1 MTPRKKPALDQADA
15 LDEFVQRNAKLATV
29 ATTKATAAKATPKRK
44 MVPICVRIERELATA
59 LEQRRRELTDST
71 GFRVTMQD
79 LVGNALRAYLMQPR
93 TGTARKQL

>member
-1 MTPRKKPALDQADA
+1 MTTRKKSKLTTAADVHA
-15 LDEFVQRNAKLATV
+15 FVDAHADLV
-29 ATTKATAAKATPKRK
+29 TKKNTAAKAPAKRA
-44 MVPICVRIERELATA
+44 MVPICVRIPRELATA

-79 LVGNALRAYLMQPR
+79 LVGNALRDYLMQPR